1 MTDKLYPAP
10 RKPKRSAVAIEEDR
24 TWIRFYRQAG
34 NADIAAEVL
43 TQLDA
48 DTQARH
54 EHLALYL
61 RCRESL
67 RAHKARTQRNKRIGQ
82 FVRLGCRVM
91 VAEPLRALRRGA
103 AHVIDLI
110 VECLPEA
117 RREPAAAKVR
127 KLRSDPAIEQ
137 AHASFAATTGDAGP
151 GPTDSALPAPGMAR
165 TG

>member
-1 MTDKLYPAP
+1 MMIDKPYPVP

-24 TWIRFYRQAG
+24 TWVRFYRQAG

-67 RAHKARTQRNKRIGQ
+67 RAHKARIQRNKRIAQ

-103 AHVIDLI
+103 ARAIDLL

-127 KLRSDPAIEQ
+127 KLRRDPVIEQ

-151 GPTDSALPAPGMAR
+151 TDSALPAPGVAR

>member
-1 MTDKLYPAP
+1 MTDKPYPAP
-10 RKPKRSAVAIEEDR
+10 RKPKRSAVAIEEDC
-24 TWIRFYRQAG
+24 TWVRFYRQAG

-48 DTQARH
+48 DAQARH

-103 AHVIDLI
+103 AHAIDLL

-127 KLRSDPAIEQ
+127 KLRRDQVIEQ

-151 GPTDSALPAPGMAR
+151 TDSALPAPGMAR

>member
-1 MTDKLYPAP
+1 MMIDKPYPAP

-24 TWIRFYRQAG
+24 SWVRFYRQAG
-34 NADIAAEVL
+34 NPDIAAEVL

-82 FVRLGCRVM
+82 FVRLGCRVI
-91 VAEPLRALRRGA
+91 VAEPLRALRQGA
-103 AHVIDLI
+103 ARAFELL

-127 KLRSDPAIEQ
+127 QLRRDAAIEQ
-137 AHASFAATTGDAGP
+137 AHASFATRTGDSGP
-151 GPTDSALPAPGMAR
+151 ADSAAPAPGVAR

>member
-1 MTDKLYPAP
+1 MMIDRPYPAS

-24 TWIRFYRQAG
+24 AWVRFYRQVG
-34 NADIAAEVL
+34 NADIAAEVM

-91 VAEPLRALRRGA
+91 VAEPLRAMRQGA
-103 AHVIDLI
+103 TRAFELL
-110 VECLPEA
+110 VECLPET

-127 KLRSDPAIEQ
+127 QLRRDAAIEQ
-137 AHASFAATTGDAGP
+137 AHASFEANASKSLPLDPAAPSP
-151 GPTDSALPAPGMAR
+151 GVAR

>member
-82 FVRLGCRVM
+82 FVRLGCRVI

-103 AHVIDLI
+103 AHVIDLL

-127 KLRSDPAIEQ
+127 QLRRDAAIEQ
-137 AHASFAATTGDAGP
+137 AHASFAATTSDAGP
-151 GPTDSALPAPGMAR
+151 ADSAAPAPGVAR